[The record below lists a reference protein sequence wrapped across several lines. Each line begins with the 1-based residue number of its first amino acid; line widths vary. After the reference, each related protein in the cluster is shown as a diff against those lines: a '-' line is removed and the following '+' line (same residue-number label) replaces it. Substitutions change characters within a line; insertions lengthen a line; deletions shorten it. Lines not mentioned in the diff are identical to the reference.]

1 MLTEIGKQHKTEE
14 IYQTLRHAF
23 RYMNNKIY
31 AVICLADYGDDR
43 AVAMFKNYINRNQK
57 TIERDLF
64 YEMMSAIQHLGGDF
78 VKDQILFGH
87 QNAGHIGVSIDAADG
102 TESDVKNL
110 TGRHPAV
117 VGIDTLGFLG

>member
-31 AVICLADYGDDR
+31 AVICLAEYGDDR
-43 AVAMFKNYINRNQK
+43 AVAMFKNYINRNQQ

-64 YEMMSAIQHLGGDF
+64 YEMMSAIQNLGGDIS
-78 VKDQILFGH
+78 DIQDPFGDF
-87 QNAGHIGVSIDAADG
+87 QKKKG
-102 TESDVKNL
+102 KN
-110 TGRHPAV
+110 
-117 VGIDTLGFLG
+117 